1 VWDSAH
7 ILNILYKIEFLFLWK
22 NFFDLTERKGKRI
35 KMAKINMI
43 TRNPQMQNNETY
55 RKNRRIII
63 SFIIAVIMVTIACN
77 SNPHFGIY
85 TTPDYDPEILIIV
98 EDSEP
103 TLEESEPAPPD
114 QSVAIQEPENQA
126 EESQRSESVT
136 NNDGTSEYSV
146 SAQDFNCICQVN
158 GNVNVELRV
167 NGDQLE
173 IVDSGGGVE
182 VFDKIS
188 ENTYKKS
195 WMGFYYLTTQ
205 DGNTSKVDE
214 EQSVVI
220 ILTNDGYIMEHYKGS
235 ESSPCCIYTFTSTN

>member
-1 VWDSAH
+1 
-7 ILNILYKIEFLFLWK
+7 
-22 NFFDLTERKGKRI
+22 
-35 KMAKINMI
+35 MAKIVKI
-43 TRNPQMQNNETY
+43 TRNPQIQINETY

-63 SFIIAVIMVTIACN
+63 SFIIGVILVTMACN
-77 SNPHFGIY
+77 SNPHFGIS
-85 TTPDYDPEILIIV
+85 TTPDYDPEIVIIV

-114 QSVAIQEPENQA
+114 QSFAIQKPDNLA
-126 EESQRSESVT
+126 EESQSSEPVT

-158 GNVNVELRV
+158 GNVNVELRL

-188 ENTYKKS
+188 DNTYKKS

-205 DGNTSKVDE
+205 DGNTTKVDE
-214 EQSVVI
+214 EKSVVI
-220 ILTNDGYIMEHYKGS
+220 ILNNDGYVMEHYSGS
-235 ESSPCCIYTFTSTN
+235 ESSPCCIHTFTDTN